1 VPIDGGVARSI
12 STDDGGVL
20 VSQYDVVTVG
30 GGLGGA
36 ALAKVLAAAGRKV
49 LVLERTNEF
58 KDRVRGEVLVPW
70 GRVEAQKL
78 GLEDLLASAANEMRY
93 WEFYFDG
100 ALALRRDLVTQGPLQ
115 RSMLC
120 FYHPRAQDMVLEAA
134 RNAGAEIRRGV
145 TVRGVE
151 GGKKPA
157 VLVDGSGGAERIEAK
172 LVVGV
177 DGRESAVRKWC
188 GFEEKRAKP
197 RRYFGGVL
205 FEELPGAPVDVLAS
219 RFSPSRGLISWIF
232 PQGGGRVRAYI
243 GSHLEGGIGR
253 LQGSRDIERFAD
265 ISAELG
271 VPREW
276 FQNAK
281 VAGPL
286 ATFDP
291 TDSWIDH
298 PYKDGVALIGDAAAT
313 SDPTWG
319 QGMSLTFFDVRSL
332 AEKLLAGDDWD
343 AAGHAY
349 AAEHDWCWEAI
360 RLTDTWL
367 TDMLLEIGDEADRVR
382 ARALPLILQD
392 PTRVPEAAV
401 SGPQFRADED
411 ARRRFFA
418 EA

>member
-1 VPIDGGVARSI
+1 MSD
-12 STDDGGVL
+12 
-20 VSQYDVVTVG
+20 YDVVTVG

-36 ALAKVLAAAGRKV
+36 ALAKVLAEAGRKV
-49 LVLERTNEF
+49 LVLERTSEF

-70 GRVEAQKL
+70 GRVQAQKL

-93 WEFYFDG
+93 WEFYFEG
-100 ALALRRDLVTQGPLQ
+100 ALALRRDLVTQG
-115 RSMLC
+115 MLGRAMFC
-120 FYHPRAQDMVLEAA
+120 YYHPRAQELVLDAA
-134 RNAGAEIRRGV
+134 RAAGAEIRRGV
-145 TVRGVE
+145 TVKGVE
-151 GGKKPA
+151 AGARP
-157 VLVDGSGGAERIEAK
+157 VVTVDGKRIEAK

-188 GFEEKRAKP
+188 GFEEERAKP

-205 FEELPGAPVDVLAS
+205 FDDLPAPVDVLAS
-219 RFSPSRGLISWIF
+219 RFSPSRGLISWMF

-243 GSHLEGGIGR
+243 GSHLEGDIGR

-276 FQNAK
+276 FANAK

-291 TDSWIDH
+291 TDTWVEH

-319 QGMSLTFFDVRSL
+319 QGMSMTFYDVRSL
-332 AEKLLAGDDWD
+332 AEQLLAGDDWD

-349 AAEHDWCWEAI
+349 AAEHDACWQTI
-360 RLTDTWL
+360 RTTDTWY
-367 TDMLLEIGDEADRVR
+367 TDLFLEIGPEAEELR

-392 PTRVPEAAV
+392 PTRVPDSAV
-401 SGPQFRADED
+401 SGPQCPADEG
-411 ARRRFFA
+411 ARRRFFG
-418 EA
+418 EV

>member
-1 VPIDGGVARSI
+1 V
-12 STDDGGVL
+12 TD
-20 VSQYDVVTVG
+20 YDVVTVG

-36 ALAKVLAAAGRKV
+36 ALAKVLAEAGRRV
-49 LVLERTNEF
+49 LVLERTREF

-78 GLEDLLASAANEMRY
+78 GLEDLLATAANEMRY

-100 ALALRRDLVTQGPLQ
+100 ALMLRRDVVTQGLLG
-115 RSMLC
+115 RSMFC
-120 FYHPRAQDMVLEAA
+120 FYHPRAQDMVLDAA
-134 RNAGAEIRRGV
+134 RDAGAEIRRGV
-145 TVRGVE
+145 TVKGVE
-151 GGKKPA
+151 AGARPA
-157 VLVDGSGGAERIEAK
+157 VTIDGSDGTQRISAR

-205 FEELPGAPVDVLAS
+205 FEDLPAPVDVLAS
-219 RFSPSRGLISWIF
+219 RFSPSRGLMSWLF

-243 GSHLEGGIGR
+243 GSHLQGDIGR
-253 LQGSRDIERFAD
+253 LQGARDIDRFKE
-265 ISAELG
+265 ISTDLG

-276 FQNAK
+276 FANAK

-291 TDSWIDH
+291 TDNWIDH
-298 PYKDGVALIGDAAAT
+298 PYANGVALIGDAAAT

-332 AEKLLAGDDWD
+332 SENLLAGDDWD

-349 AAEHDWCWEAI
+349 AAEHDACWQTV
-360 RLTDTWL
+360 RVTDTWY
-367 TDMLLEIGDEADRVR
+367 TDLFLEIGAEADATRM
-382 ARALPLILQD
+382 RALPLILAD
-392 PTRVPEAAV
+392 PTRVPDAAV
-401 SGPQFRADED
+401 SGPACPADET
-411 ARRRFFA
+411 ARRRFFG